1 MRRLSPAVEAGD
13 FFVFRIN
20 IILGENHLYRHRK
33 ISINSFILKLAMFL
47 ALIMVIAGCSN
58 ANSTITTTNGSEE
71 ISFPLTITDDLGR
84 TVVLE
89 KIPQR
94 IVSLAPSN
102 TEIIYALGLEERLVG
117 VTEWC
122 DYPPEAQ
129 TKEKVGGYSD
139 IDMEK
144 VVSLEPDLVLAEDIH
159 KQDVIPALERMG
171 IPCFALVPHNLNEIT
186 NSVLVIGKLTGTGEK
201 AQQIASDMQ
210 RRIEYVSEKTAGLKN
225 NEKPRVMY
233 VIWEDMMSVG
243 VDTPIHEMIT
253 IAGGVNIVKGLEGFP
268 TLSLE
273 EIIGS
278 NPQVVIANVEDYPGG
293 DAPLQAV
300 LKESRLKTI
309 DAVTDG
315 RVFGI
320 SASLTNRP
328 VPRIVDGL
336 EWMAAIIHPE
346 LFPEFVEKYGLNNDT

>member
-1 MRRLSPAVEAGD
+1 MYKNRNMITRHLMSLMITLSMIVT
-13 FFVFRIN
+13 
-20 IILGENHLYRHRK
+20 IL
-33 ISINSFILKLAMFL
+33 
-47 ALIMVIAGCSN
+47 AGC
-58 ANSTITTTNGSEE
+58 NSMRLETIGTNLTEE
-71 ISFPLTITDDLGR
+71 TSFPLTLTDDLGR
-84 TVVLE
+84 LVNLE
-89 KIPQR
+89 KIPER

-102 TEIIYALGLEERLVG
+102 TEIVYALGLGEKLVG

-122 DYPPEAQ
+122 DYPHEAQ

-186 NSVLVIGKLTGTGEK
+186 NSVLVIGKLTGTGDK

-210 RRIEYVSEKTAGLKN
+210 RRIKYVSDKTSGLTDI
-225 NEKPRVMY
+225 EKPRVMY

-309 DAVTDG
+309 DAMADG

-346 LFPEFVEKYGLNNDT
+346 IFPEFVEKYGLNNDT